1 MKFTVSRENL
11 QDAFARA
18 TPASRANDAVLCQAL
33 MESGP
38 DGTTITATD
47 HELEIKVSTDDKA
60 AENCRFCLPIRA
72 VSGLCSTL
80 PPDATVRLQV
90 GGPDKRHRTQLSS
103 GQARLSLA
111 GTDPDAFPVIEDLGN
126 TTQFRVPAQ
135 ALYTLLAFTHHA
147 MAAKDVRYYLNGVSI
162 ERRGK
167 SLVAAATDGH
177 RLAVRVTD
185 TVTGPGENRDV
196 IVPHKG
202 ANAMRDMLKN
212 ADGDVL
218 VEMSANHLRLTVA
231 NTVLTT
237 KLVDGRFPD
246 YRTVTPQIP
255 AAERKAITAPVEDM
269 KVLLNRLS
277 LLSTETA
284 ILTVGPETLSAHTSS
299 KEDIGEVNDS
309 IAVTCDG
316 NPFEP
321 FEIGINR
328 KYLQDALSAIES
340 EQVHLIFRDAE
351 YPLLM
356 TGDAKAQI
364 KDAYCVIMPLR
375 T

>member
-18 TPASRANDAVLCQAL
+18 APASRANDAVLCQAL
-33 MESGP
+33 LQTGP

-47 HELEIKVSTDDKA
+47 HELEIRVSTDDKA
-60 AENCRFCLPIRA
+60 GENCRFCLPIRA
-72 VSGLCSTL
+72 VSGLCGTL
-80 PPDATVRLQV
+80 PADATVRLHV
-90 GGPDKRHRTQLSS
+90 GGTDKRHRTQLSS
-103 GQARLSLA
+103 GAARLSLT
-111 GTDPDAFPVIEDLGN
+111 GIDPDAFPVIEDLGS
-126 TTQFRVPAQ
+126 TTQFRVSAQ

-147 MAAKDVRYYLNGVSI
+147 MAVKDVRYYLNGVSI

-167 SLVAAATDGH
+167 SLSAVATDGS

-185 TVTGPGENRDV
+185 TVTGPGKDRDV

-202 ANAMRDMLKN
+202 ANAMRDILKN

-246 YRTVTPQIP
+246 YRNVTPQIP
-255 AAERKAITAPVEDM
+255 VAERKAITAQVEDM

-277 LLSTETA
+277 LLSTEAA
-284 ILTVGPETLSAHTSS
+284 ILTIGPETLSAHTSS
-299 KEDIGEVNDS
+299 NEDLGEVNDS
-309 IAVTCDG
+309 ITVTCDG
-316 NPFEP
+316 NPFTP
-321 FEIGINR
+321 FEIGVNR

-351 YPLLM
+351 SPLLM
-356 TGDAKAQI
+356 TGDAKAEI
-364 KDAYCVIMPLR
+364 KDAYCVIMPR
-375 T
+375 RI